1 MAQRRETSVI
11 ASFLDKL
18 SVSLKKWGEQMK
30 KILLFLVVGLSL
42 SSPACAESIDDLWNV
57 TGNGETSLNY
67 MEATK
72 RLEWISTSSGLK
84 SANVKREANV
94 LIKEEI
100 DEQAGKVN
108 MITLAVMAAAAVFVY
123 WLNRKK
129 KQEFD

>member
-1 MAQRRETSVI
+1 
-11 ASFLDKL
+11 
-18 SVSLKKWGEQMK
+18 MK

-42 SSPACAESIDDLWNV
+42 SSPACAELLDGLWNEL
-57 TGNGETSLNY
+57 GNGETLSSY
-67 MEATK
+67 DEAPI
-72 RLEWISTSSGLK
+72 RLEWPSALTGVL
-84 SANVKREANV
+84 SANTEANV

-108 MITLAVMAAAAVFVY
+108 GMTLAVMAAAAVFVY

>member
-1 MAQRRETSVI
+1 MVQRRENSVY

-42 SSPACAESIDDLWNV
+42 SSPACAESIDDLWSE
-57 TGNGETSLNY
+57 TGNGETSLSY

-84 SANVKREANV
+84 SANVEREANV

>member
-1 MAQRRETSVI
+1 MAQRRETSVN

-42 SSPACAESIDDLWNV
+42 SSPACAESIDDLWSE
-57 TGNGETSLNY
+57 TGNGETSLSY

-84 SANVKREANV
+84 SANVERQANV